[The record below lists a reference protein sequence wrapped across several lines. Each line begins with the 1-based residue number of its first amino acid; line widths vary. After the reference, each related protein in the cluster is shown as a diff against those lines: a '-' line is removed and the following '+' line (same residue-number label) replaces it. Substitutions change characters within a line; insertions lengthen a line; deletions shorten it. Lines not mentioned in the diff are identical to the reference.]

1 MKILMVHDIGM
12 PEGGAE
18 ILLTREVEALSA
30 RGHEVFVLTSD
41 AKEPTFAHATF
52 RVADETQLGKV
63 KYYLYNRDAA
73 RTLIKVLSEFKP
85 DIVHLHTITKASP
98 SILRV
103 LRRRGM
109 PTVMTLHDY
118 GLLYPRMGTALAR
131 EAFCGLGDEAC
142 CARHAGAGR
151 YYFERLRT
159 GLHRRERRAV
169 RTFIAPSYFVADV
182 AEHQGFTPLEVLPNP
197 GIDAEAPA
205 RKPED
210 ALIVYSGRLEPEKG
224 IRELIAGFELVRQE
238 LPKAK
243 LVLVG
248 GGSLFE
254 ELSRRK
260 LPGVTLT
267 GLIPYA
273 KVERYYQRATLL
285 TVPSLWPEPF
295 GLIGPE
301 AMRFGLPIVAS
312 GTGGMGEWAL
322 EDQTAVI
329 ADPRDARVF
338 ADALVRVLRDQ
349 KLQAK
354 LSRNSLAKVKDFS
367 LETHAANLE
376 NIYERARQATSPK
389 STINEI

>member
-1 MKILMVHDIGM
+1 VKILMVHDIGM

-30 RGHEVFVLTSD
+30 RGHEVLVLTSD
-41 AKEPTFAHATF
+41 AKEPTFAHAIF
-52 RVADETQLGKV
+52 HVADETYLGKI
-63 KYYLYNRDAA
+63 KYYLYNPDAA
-73 RTLIKVLSEFKP
+73 RTLAKVLTEFKP

-103 LRRRGM
+103 LRRRHV

-118 GLLYPRMGTALAR
+118 GLLYPRMGTVLAR

-142 CARHAGAGR
+142 CAQHAGLGR
-151 YYFERLRT
+151 YWFERLRT
-159 GLHRRERRAV
+159 GLHFRARRAI

-182 AEHQGFTPLEVLPNP
+182 AERQGLTPLEVLPNP

-205 RKPED
+205 RKPDE
-210 ALIVYSGRLEPEKG
+210 ALIVYPGRLEPEKG
-224 IRELIAGFELVRQE
+224 INELIASFELVRQKV
-238 LPKAK
+238 PKAK

-254 ELSRRK
+254 ELSQRK

-273 KVERYYQRATLL
+273 KVETYYQRATVL

-312 GTGGMGEWAL
+312 GTGGMTEWAL
-322 EDQTAVI
+322 EDQTAII
-329 ADPRDARVF
+329 ADPRNTQAF
-338 ADALVRVLRDQ
+338 ADALTQVLQDQ
-349 KLQAK
+349 KLQSK
-354 LSRNSLAKVKDFS
+354 LSRNSLVKVKDFS
-367 LETHAANLE
+367 LEIHVANLE
-376 NIYERARQATSPK
+376 KIYERARQATKP
-389 STINEI
+389 

>member
-18 ILLTREVEALSA
+18 ILLMREVTALRE
-30 RGHEVFVLTSD
+30 RGHDVFVLTSD
-41 AKEPTFAHATF
+41 ARETTFANETF
-52 RVADETQLGKV
+52 HVADVTQLGKIR
-63 KYYLYNRDAA
+63 YYLYNHNAA
-73 RTLIKVLSEFKP
+73 KTLIQVLDTFSP

-103 LRRRGM
+103 LSRRHM

-131 EAFCGLGDEAC
+131 EQFCGLGDEAC
-142 CARHAGAGR
+142 CAQHAGLGR

-159 GLHRRERRAV
+159 ELHRRQRRAV

-182 AEHQGFTPLEVLPNP
+182 AERQGFRPLEVLPNP
-197 GIDAEAPA
+197 GIDAEAPSRDPA
-205 RKPED
+205 E

-224 IRELIAGFELVRQE
+224 IRELVASFELVRQK
-238 LPKAK
+238 LPHAE

-248 GGSLFE
+248 GGSMFE
-254 ELSRRK
+254 ELSARK

-273 KVERYYQRATLL
+273 KVESYYRRATVL

-312 GTGGMGEWAL
+312 GTGGMAEWAL
-322 EDQTAVI
+322 EDQTAII
-329 ADPRDARVF
+329 ADPRDR
-338 ADALVRVLRDQ
+338 DALAAALLRVLQDHKLQQ
-349 KLQAK
+349 KLAK
-354 LSRNSLAKVKDFS
+354 NSRAKVKDFALS
-367 LETHAANLE
+367 KHVRDLEQ
-376 NIYERARQATSPK
+376 IYERARQAVKPK
-389 STINEI
+389 SSISES